1 MWLTFQVPLPTLFG
15 VPIPSTD
22 WTTTDEAMKGR
33 VLPPKAKDKGKEEK
47 ERPRWCERTPVKS
60 DTGNLAGV
68 YRTLCN
74 YCHIPELFGHPSSEA
89 KMMKELK
96 DENASLNREN
106 EQLKLRIEALT
117 NSKRRTE
124 LVVGWSP
131 TLST

>member
-1 MWLTFQVPLPTLFG
+1 M
-15 VPIPSTD
+15 
-22 WTTTDEAMKGR
+22 
-33 VLPPKAKDKGKEEK
+33 
-47 ERPRWCERTPVKS
+47 KS

-117 NSKRRTE
+117 NSKRRSFQLKLSQLCITHVN
-124 LVVGWSP
+124 LKHSLLPRSSSSSPPAASSTQSYPYSTNSP
-131 TLST
+131 TLPSSSPHLPNDQSTHPHHKTS